1 MLSNGS
7 PFLMLQYKDLS
18 EVNRMNRP
26 RVVLV
31 LGGGGSRGIA
41 HIGVL
46 QVLTEAN
53 IPIDLIVGTSM
64 GAIVGALF
72 AAGYDAQTIAERT
85 VEMQNINLFG
95 ATLFSAKARQQKV
108 RDALAR
114 GLEGKTFADLKIPL
128 VVTAVDMGSGQ
139 EVVLSKGELIPALL
153 ASSAIPAVF
162 PPVEIDGMQLADGGV
177 IDSVATHVAYSH
189 NPHIVIAS
197 DVYPP
202 LEQDN
207 PWVDPISAV
216 IGMQLPFVSSGL
228 PWAKSPNMVGALW
241 RSVRVM
247 TWHLHE
253 LRLQTHPPHVLLR
266 PSLGNTG
273 SLDFSDVQG
282 PYFAGVEA
290 AQTHLPEI
298 KRLVDALPINT
309 KARLA

>member
-1 MLSNGS
+1 
-7 PFLMLQYKDLS
+7 
-18 EVNRMNRP
+18 MNRP
-26 RVVLV
+26 GVALV

-46 QVLTEAN
+46 QVLVDAG
-53 IPIDLIVGTSM
+53 IPIDLVVGTSM

-72 AAGYDAQTIAERT
+72 AAGYDPQTIAEKT
-85 VEMQNINLFG
+85 ADMQNINLFG
-95 ATLFSAKARQQKV
+95 VTLFSARARQQRV
-108 RDALAR
+108 REELAR
-114 GLEGKTFADLKIPL
+114 GLEGKYFKDLKIPL
-128 VVTAVDMGSGQ
+128 IVTAVDMLTGK
-139 EVVLSKGELIPALL
+139 EVALSQGELIPALL

-177 IDSVATHVAYSH
+177 IDSVATHVAFAH
-189 NPHIVIAS
+189 HPHIVIAS

-216 IGMQLPFVSSGL
+216 IGMQIPFISGNL

-253 LRLQTHPPHVLLR
+253 KRLQEHPPHVLLR
-266 PSLGNTG
+266 PPLGNTG

-282 PYFAGVEA
+282 PYFAGVQET
-290 AQTHLPEI
+290 QQHLDEI
-298 KRLVDALPINT
+298 RTLVAALPGVN
-309 KARLA
+309 ARLA